1 MSATRRQWRLSTEY
15 PHHHSDLLSIRQDAD
30 ELVDISEPPLEH
42 KIPAHTPEERA
53 FLASVLVIP

>member
-30 ELVDISEPPLEH
+30 ELVDVSEPPLEH